1 MTRDEIV
8 QLILT
13 ERARQF
19 NLPGREFDVTNSP
32 NDWSAIAGKYLHEE
46 TRRGNVKPS
55 RESFEDS
62 LIKATAVILAALE
75 HCPMMEKNEHFS
87 SE

>member
-32 NDWSAIAGKYLHEE
+32 NDWVAIVTSYSSDCVTRNHLKPEFDYYEE
-46 TRRGNVKPS
+46 SLVK
-55 RESFEDS
+55 
-62 LIKATAVILAALE
+62 AAAVILAALE
-75 HCPMMEKNEHFS
+75 HMDMMKKKGHFQ
-87 SE
+87 

>member
-1 MTRDEIV
+1 MTRDDIV

-32 NDWSAIAGKYLHEE
+32 NDWVAIIASYSLDCITRNHRKPDVHYYEE
-46 TRRGNVKPS
+46 SLVK
-55 RESFEDS
+55 
-62 LIKATAVILAALE
+62 AAAVILAALE
-75 HCPMMEKNEHFS
+75 HMDMMKKEGHFQ
-87 SE
+87 